1 MQEII
6 LLISIIA
13 LCISI
18 YNYLKEKELEQR
30 TERTFLDIQN
40 YLNEGMEAEEVNDK
54 IYKME
59 NWKH

>member
-30 TERTFLDIQN
+30 TEITFLDIQN
-40 YLNEGMEAEEVNDK
+40 YLKEGMEAEEVNDK